1 MPTNNHDVQ
10 ADARRFTLR
19 PDLSINDA
27 VQIGRIVDRALA
39 DLGSIYR
46 RAYANSSVG
55 YPPELALMRRFLR
68 DTQDLVQEVRPEA
81 FFK

>member
-1 MPTNNHDVQ
+1 MTSDTQ
-10 ADARRFTLR
+10 ADARRFELR
-19 PDLSINDA
+19 PDISTNDA
-27 VQIGRIVDRALA
+27 VQIGRIIDRCLA
-39 DLGSIYR
+39 DLGSVYR
-46 RAYANSSVG
+46 RAYSHSSVG

>member
-1 MPTNNHDVQ
+1 MATEPQ
-10 ADARRFTLR
+10 EAARRFTLR
-19 PDLSINDA
+19 PDLTVNDA
-27 VQIGRIVDRALA
+27 VHIGRLVDRALQ